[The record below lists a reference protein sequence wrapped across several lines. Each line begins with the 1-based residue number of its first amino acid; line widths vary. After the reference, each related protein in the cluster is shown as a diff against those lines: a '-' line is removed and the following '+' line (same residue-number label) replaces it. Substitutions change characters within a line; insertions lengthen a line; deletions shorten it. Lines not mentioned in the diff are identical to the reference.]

1 MFCNMCGTNVPDNAD
16 FCPNCGADLRAFKQE
31 TPSESAAAVPEAAPV
46 APEVPEAAPVE
57 PQLSSAETSP
67 MMDIPIAEAPDD
79 AEADTTVLTADMS
92 GPLTMEDAPQTEGF
106 SSVQEPEVRQHQP
119 QVPEGKVVTPAPVT
133 GSSILSDE
141 SVAPVGPAPVPTPEP
156 GPAPEPV
163 PAPAPQAAAPAPN
176 PAAPAPAP
184 QPAAQQ
190 NPYQANAYGQPQPGQ
205 QGVPVIN
212 QMAPAGVPE
221 EFTPI
226 SPWGYVGYSLLFT
239 AIPLVSLILLFVFA
253 FGATKNINV
262 KNFAKSYLL
271 IYLITI
277 IIWIVILIISA
288 ITGAAILSGLD

>member
-1 MFCNMCGTNVPDNAD
+1 MCGTNVPDNAD

-31 TPSESAAAVPEAAPV
+31 TPNESAAAVPEAAPV

-163 PAPAPQAAAPAPN
+163 PAPAPQAAAPAP
-176 PAAPAPAP
+176 APAP
-184 QPAAQQ
+184 QPAPQQ

-205 QGVPVIN
+205 QGVTVIN

-239 AIPLVSLILLFVFA
+239 CIPLVSLILLFVFA

>member
-141 SVAPVGPAPVPTPEP
+141 SVAPVGPAPMPTPEP

-163 PAPAPQAAAPAPN
+163 PAPAPQAAAPAP
-176 PAAPAPAP
+176 AP
-184 QPAAQQ
+184 QPVAQQ

-205 QGVPVIN
+205 QGVTVIN

-239 AIPLVSLILLFVFA
+239 CIPLVSLILLFVFA

-262 KNFAKSYLL
+262 KNYAKSYLL

>member
-31 TPSESAAAVPEAAPV
+31 TPSESAAA
-46 APEVPEAAPVE
+46 VPEAAPVE

-92 GPLTMEDAPQTEGF
+92 GPLTMEDVPQTEGF

-141 SVAPVGPAPVPTPEP
+141 SVAPVGPAPMPTPEP

-163 PAPAPQAAAPAPN
+163 PAPAPQAAAPAP
-176 PAAPAPAP
+176 APAP
-184 QPAAQQ
+184 QPAPQQ

-205 QGVPVIN
+205 QGVTVIN

-239 AIPLVSLILLFVFA
+239 CIPLVSIILLFVFA

>member
-31 TPSESAAAVPEAAPV
+31 TPSESAAAVPETAPV

-141 SVAPVGPAPVPTPEP
+141 NVAPVGPAPMPTPEP

-163 PAPAPQAAAPAPN
+163 PAPAPQAAAPAP
-176 PAAPAPAP
+176 APAP
-184 QPAAQQ
+184 QPAPQQ

-205 QGVPVIN
+205 QGVTVIN

-239 AIPLVSLILLFVFA
+239 CIPLVSLILLFVFA

>member
-141 SVAPVGPAPVPTPEP
+141 SVAPVGPAPMPTPEP

-163 PAPAPQAAAPAPN
+163 PAPAPQAAAPAP
-176 PAAPAPAP
+176 APAP
-184 QPAAQQ
+184 QPAPQQ
-190 NPYQANAYGQPQPGQ
+190 NPYQANAYGQPHPGQ
-205 QGVPVIN
+205 QGVTVIN

-239 AIPLVSLILLFVFA
+239 CIPLVSLILLFVFA

>member
-92 GPLTMEDAPQTEGF
+92 GPLTMENAPQTEGF

-141 SVAPVGPAPVPTPEP
+141 NVAPVGPAPMPTPEP

-163 PAPAPQAAAPAPN
+163 PAPAPQAAAL
-176 PAAPAPAP
+176 APAPAP
-184 QPAAQQ
+184 QPAPQQ

-205 QGVPVIN
+205 QGVTVIN

-239 AIPLVSLILLFVFA
+239 CIPLVSLILLFVFA

-288 ITGAAILSGLD
+288 ITGFAIFSGLD

>member
-1 MFCNMCGTNVPDNAD
+1 MFCNMCGNNVPDNAD

-31 TPSESAAAVPEAAPV
+31 TTSEPAAA
-46 APEVPEAAPVE
+46 VPEAAPVE

-141 SVAPVGPAPVPTPEP
+141 SVAPVGPAQMPTPEP

-163 PAPAPQAAAPAPN
+163 PAPAPQAAAPAP
-176 PAAPAPAP
+176 APAP
-184 QPAAQQ
+184 QPAPQQ

-205 QGVPVIN
+205 QGVTVIN

>member
-141 SVAPVGPAPVPTPEP
+141 SVVPVGPAPMPTPEP

-163 PAPAPQAAAPAPN
+163 PAPAPQAAAPAP
-176 PAAPAPAP
+176 APAP
-184 QPAAQQ
+184 QPAPQQ

-205 QGVPVIN
+205 QGVSVIN

-239 AIPLVSLILLFVFA
+239 CIPLVSLILLFVFA

-288 ITGAAILSGLD
+288 ITGFAIFSGLD

>member
-31 TPSESAAAVPEAAPV
+31 TPSEPATAVPEAAPV

-92 GPLTMEDAPQTEGF
+92 GPLTMEDVPQTEGF

-163 PAPAPQAAAPAPN
+163 PAPAPQAAAPT
-176 PAAPAPAP
+176 PAPAP
-184 QPAAQQ
+184 QPAPQQ

-205 QGVPVIN
+205 QGVTVIN

-239 AIPLVSLILLFVFA
+239 CIPLVSLILLFVFA

-262 KNFAKSYLL
+262 KNYAKSYLL

>member
-1 MFCNMCGTNVPDNAD
+1 MDKWWEGFMFCNMCGTNVPDNAD

-31 TPSESAAAVPEAAPV
+31 TPSEPAAAVPEAAPV

-141 SVAPVGPAPVPTPEP
+141 SVAPVGPGPVPAPEP

-163 PAPAPQAAAPAPN
+163 PAPAPQAAAPAP
-176 PAAPAPAP
+176 APAPRDGRDTSSECS
-184 QPAAQQ
+184 PAAEKDDRE
-190 NPYQANAYGQPQPGQ
+190 PARLPPGQ
-205 QGVPVIN
+205 SPSDSRKPDCCGR
-212 QMAPAGVPE
+212 APADGLP
-221 EFTPI
+221 FRFRRCIGLLRNRTP
-226 SPWGYVGYSLLFT
+226 
-239 AIPLVSLILLFVFA
+239 
-253 FGATKNINV
+253 
-262 KNFAKSYLL
+262 
-271 IYLITI
+271 
-277 IIWIVILIISA
+277 
-288 ITGAAILSGLD
+288 D

>member
-31 TPSESAAAVPEAAPV
+31 TPSESATA
-46 APEVPEAAPVE
+46 VPEAAPVE

-141 SVAPVGPAPVPTPEP
+141 SVVPVGPAPMPTPEP

-163 PAPAPQAAAPAPN
+163 PAPAPQAAAPAP
-176 PAAPAPAP
+176 APAP
-184 QPAAQQ
+184 QPAPQQ

-205 QGVPVIN
+205 QGVSVIN

-277 IIWIVILIISA
+277 IIWVVILIISA
-288 ITGAAILSGLD
+288 ITGFAIFSGLD

>member
-1 MFCNMCGTNVPDNAD
+1 MCGTNVPDNAD

-31 TPSESAAAVPEAAPV
+31 IPSESAAAVPV

-141 SVAPVGPAPVPTPEP
+141 SVAPVGPAPMPTPEP

-163 PAPAPQAAAPAPN
+163 PAPAPQAAAPAP
-176 PAAPAPAP
+176 APTP
-184 QPAAQQ
+184 QPAPQQ

-205 QGVPVIN
+205 QGVTVIN

-239 AIPLVSLILLFVFA
+239 CIPLVSIILLFVFA

>member
-1 MFCNMCGTNVPDNAD
+1 MFCNMCGNNVPDNAD

-31 TPSESAAAVPEAAPV
+31 ITSESAAV
-46 APEVPEAAPVE
+46 APVE

-92 GPLTMEDAPQTEGF
+92 GPLTMEDAPKTEGF

-141 SVAPVGPAPVPTPEP
+141 SVAPVGPAQMPTPEP

-163 PAPAPQAAAPAPN
+163 PAPAPQAAAPAP
-176 PAAPAPAP
+176 APAP
-184 QPAAQQ
+184 QPAPQQ

-205 QGVPVIN
+205 QGVTVIN
-212 QMAPAGVPE
+212 QMAPGGVPE

-226 SPWGYVGYSLLFT
+226 SPWGYIGYSLLFT
-239 AIPLVSLILLFVFA
+239 CIPLVSIILLFVFA